1 MVRSML
7 CKVPFFWSI
16 LINPAFS
23 NLFMSAMAP
32 PSIPQMGL
40 WFTVILGVLCQGV
53 AVGEFSL
60 IDQDTTDRNGPA

>member
-16 LINPAFS
+16 LVNPAFS
-23 NLFMSAMAP
+23 NMFMS

-53 AVGEFSL
+53 ALGEFSL
-60 IDQDTTDRNGPA
+60 IDQDMTDRNGPA